1 MPLASLKRVLAASA
15 LAASLVA
22 AAGCSSFG
30 WGKDKEEA
38 FAKDSPDQ
46 IYRDAQGDLR
56 KSNYQSAIARYELLE
71 ARYPF
76 SEQARQG
83 QIDLLYAYYKNRAG
97 DSAVDQADEF
107 IRENPTHPRVDYA
120 HYIRGLVYFEGG
132 ASALERLFKA
142 DIAKRPP
149 HEAEKSFQAFLTL
162 VQQYPA
168 SPYAADARQRMVY
181 LRNRLADYQIA
192 VARYY
197 MKRGAYVGAASRARG
212 VIEVYD
218 GAPAADDALAI
229 LVEAYRKLGV
239 DDLAAVAEN
248 VRKANVSPDLPSAA
262 VAPTGAGMAGAA
274 SPGTTGSG
282 EASGEGNGWR
292 FGAPQQ
298 AGRWEATVGVV
309 TSGSTDVDFEGG
321 TTATIDSGVGF
332 IAGAGYHFTDRLRF
346 GSTFTFDQKD
356 YSAEVVGDQPVPY
369 AIEGSLDTM
378 SLMLDVAYTFLTGP
392 LTPYVAGGVG
402 WAWVDTNVASE
413 SPQFGC
419 WWHPWWGYICTSWQ
433 DTRTV
438 DGLAYELGLG
448 VRYNFTDYLA
458 ADGAYRMRWM
468 DFDSA
473 TSTPSF
479 DTLQLNLVWKF

>member
-1 MPLASLKRVLAASA
+1 MPVASLKRVLAVSVLTAS
-15 LAASLVA
+15 LAAV
-22 AAGCSSFG
+22 AGCSTFG
-30 WGKDKEEA
+30 WGGDDEEK
-38 FAKDSPDQ
+38 FADDSPEQ
-46 IYRDAQGDLR
+46 IYRDAQADLR
-56 KSNYQSAIARYELLE
+56 RGNYATAIARYEMLE

-76 SEQARQG
+76 SDQNKQG
-83 QIDLLYAYYKNRAG
+83 QLDLLYAYYKNRAG

-120 HYIRGLVYFEGG
+120 YYIRGLVYFESG
-132 ASALERLFKA
+132 ASAIERLFRA
-142 DIAKRPP
+142 DLAKRPP
-149 HEAEKSFQAFLTL
+149 NEAEKSFQAFQTL
-162 VQQYPA
+162 VQQFPK
-168 SPYAADARQRMVY
+168 SPYAADAHQRMIY
-181 LRNRLADYQIA
+181 LRNRLADYQVA

-197 MKRGAYVGAASRARG
+197 MKRGAYIGAASRARG
-212 VIEVYD
+212 VIEIYD
-218 GAPAADDALAI
+218 GAPAVDDALAI
-229 LVEAYRKLGV
+229 MADAYRKLGI

-248 VRKANVSPDLPSAA
+248 VRKANVGPDLPSTA
-262 VAPTGAGMAGAA
+262 VAPAGTAMAG
-274 SPGTTGSG
+274 TNSG
-282 EASGEGNGWR
+282 DDAGGDGWR
-292 FGAPQQ
+292 MGAPAQ

-309 TSGSTDVDFEGG
+309 SSGSTDIEFEGG
-321 TTATIDSGVGF
+321 TTATIDSSVGF

-356 YSAEVVGDQPVPY
+356 YSAEVVGDQADPY
-369 AIEGSLDTM
+369 PIEGSLDTM

-402 WAWVDTNVASE
+402 WAWVDTNVATE
-413 SPQFGC
+413 SPTVGC

-448 VRYNFTDYLA
+448 VRYSFSDSLA

-468 DFDSA
+468 DFESA
-473 TSTPSF
+473 TSAPSF

>member
-1 MPLASLKRVLAASA
+1 MPVASLKRVLAVSM
-15 LAASLVA
+15 LTASLVA
-22 AAGCSSFG
+22 VAGCSTFG
-30 WGKDKEEA
+30 WGEDDEEK
-38 FAKDSPDQ
+38 FAKDSPEQ
-46 IYRDAQGDLR
+46 IYRDAQEDLR
-56 KSNYQSAIARYELLE
+56 NGNYPTAIARYEMLE

-76 SEQARQG
+76 SDQNKQG

-120 HYIRGLVYFEGG
+120 YYIRGLVYFESG
-132 ASALERLFKA
+132 ASAIERLFRA
-142 DIAKRPP
+142 DVAKRPP
-149 HEAEKSFQAFLTL
+149 HEAEKSFQAFQQL
-162 VQQYPA
+162 VQQFPK
-168 SPYAADARQRMVY
+168 SPYAADAHQRMIY
-181 LRNRLADYQIA
+181 LRNRLADYQVA

-212 VIEVYD
+212 VIEIYD
-218 GAPAADDALAI
+218 GAPAVDDALAI
-229 LVEAYRKLGV
+229 MAEAYRRLGV
-239 DDLAAVAEN
+239 EDLAAVAEN
-248 VRKANVSPDLPSAA
+248 VRKTNVAPDLPSTA
-262 VAPTGAGMAGAA
+262 VAPTGAAMAG
-274 SPGTTGSG
+274 TSG
-282 EASGEGNGWR
+282 GGQANGGGWR
-292 FGAPQQ
+292 MGAPAQ

-309 TSGSTDVDFEGG
+309 SSGSTDIDFEGG
-321 TTATIDSGVGF
+321 TTATIDSSVGF

-346 GSTFTFDQKD
+346 GSTFTFDKKD
-356 YSAEVVGDQPVPY
+356 YSAEVVGDQPAPY

-392 LTPYVAGGVG
+392 FTPYVAGGLG
-402 WAWVDTNVASE
+402 WAWVDTNVATE
-413 SPQFGC
+413 GPEVGC